1 MWQGTNHR
9 VSIEGTCP
17 YKESYTVNSHQKMFG
32 DVFSDVGACVG
43 LKSKL
48 VHSFSIFSLDVF
60 YTIFLNKEV
69 MSLSTKEY
77 LNNNSDRILFHKL
90 LYEL

>member
-48 VHSFSIFSLDVF
+48 VHSFSIFSQDVI
-60 YTIFLNKEV
+60 YTTFLNKENCV
-69 MSLSTKEY
+69 
-77 LNNNSDRILFHKL
+77 LNYKRIFKQQFR
-90 LYEL
+90 